1 MDIVF
6 RIYDNVLASGIESI
20 FGFSIVLLQKNEEAL
35 LKLRFDDILAFL
47 KTRLFEQYIVSIS
60 SVRRSV
66 DNNINHPQSDDVSKM
81 NINDAKSVRS
91 MNGDAASTVTYRV
104 DEFVQDALSLKITPF
119 MLDVYAHEYDDL
131 VKAREAHLV
140 EVDTLRNAN
149 RNLSNK
155 V

>member
-1 MDIVF
+1 
-6 RIYDNVLASGIESI
+6 
-20 FGFSIVLLQKNEEAL
+20 
-35 LKLRFDDILAFL
+35 
-47 KTRLFEQYIVSIS
+47 
-60 SVRRSV
+60 
-66 DNNINHPQSDDVSKM
+66 M

-149 RNLSNK
+149 RNL
-155 V
+155 